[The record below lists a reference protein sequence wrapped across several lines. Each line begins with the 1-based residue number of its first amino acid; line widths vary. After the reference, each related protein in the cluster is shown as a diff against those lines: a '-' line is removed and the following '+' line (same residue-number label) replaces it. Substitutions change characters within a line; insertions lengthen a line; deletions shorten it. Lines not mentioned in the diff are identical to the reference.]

1 MFVFAHLQTL
11 APLVANWEGSIRFKE
26 ALFQKVFQCASF
38 SIREQGGWL
47 LCSEYAQPHGITLEE
62 RSDSIV
68 REAEECE
75 GR

>member
-1 MFVFAHLQTL
+1 MFNQV
-11 APLVANWEGSIRFKE
+11 
-26 ALFQKVFQCASF
+26 LFQKVVQCASF